1 VVLLLFLSILPRP
14 LVQIAPLPSFR
25 AIVSDVQPSVIMT
38 TTALAA
44 RVDDLLK
51 LTPELRSTRVLVTN
65 TLPTDVAESWQRP
78 NCERRYTGLF
88 PVHVRLDRTPE
99 GGHGDAWQSIA

>member
-1 VVLLLFLSILPRP
+1 LLPSLVVSLVVLLLFLFYP
-14 LVQIAPLPSFR
+14 PSASRSDRTLTKFR

-65 TLPTDVAESWQRP
+65 TLPPMWPRAGNDQ
-78 NCERRYTGLF
+78 L
-88 PVHVRLDRTPE
+88 
-99 GGHGDAWQSIA
+99 